1 MSDANL
7 FAQQAANRRRSVW
20 LVAGFLLFFAWVGFG
35 GDYALFLLTA
45 AAPQGAYHHSIPFI
59 GLLTTAGASAL
70 CYFAWK
76 TGPRRVLL
84 AAGAW
89 EVVSPASPAQLQLMN
104 VAEEMA
110 IAAGLPK
117 PTVWVVPDPDLNAFA
132 TGHDARHASIAVTE
146 GLLAALD
153 RDELQGVVAHEMSHI
168 QNDDVKL
175 MTLLAGMLGAVALLS
190 DAMGRYLRMGGR
202 IGGSARGGSGRSGGK
217 GGNPLGAVLLVLWL
231 FTLLIAPVVSRL
243 LAMAVSRKREYLAD
257 ATAAQLTRHPEA
269 LARALEKL
277 EAASAPTRSIA
288 QGAAHLCIVDPAER
302 KMSDRE
308 GIVGDIFASHPPIRL
323 RVARLKAMAFQQA
336 KREAG
341 VLPA

>member
-7 FAQQAANRRRSVW
+7 FAQQAANRRRSAW
-20 LVAGFLLFFAWVGFG
+20 LVAAFVLFFAWVGFG
-35 GDYALFLLTA
+35 GDYAFYLLTSG
-45 AAPQGAYHHSIPFI
+45 APRGAYHHVVPFI
-59 GLLTTAGASAL
+59 GLLTTASAAGL
-70 CYFAWK
+70 CYFSWK

-89 EVVSPASPAQLQLMN
+89 EIVTPASPAQLQLVN

-117 PTVWVVPDPDLNAFA
+117 PTVWVIPDPDLNAFA
-132 TGHDARHASIAVTE
+132 TGHDPQHASIAVTE

-190 DAMGRYLRMGGR
+190 DGIGRYLRLGGR
-202 IGGSARGGSGRSGGK
+202 VGGSSRGGGRSGGK
-217 GGNPLGAVLLVLWL
+217 GNNPLGAVLLVLWV
-231 FTLLIAPVVSRL
+231 FTLLIAPVVTRL

-277 EAASAPTRSIA
+277 DAASAPTRSIA

-302 KMSDRE
+302 KISDRE
-308 GIVGDIFASHPPIRL
+308 GIVGDIFASHPPMRL
-323 RVARLKAMAFQQA
+323 RVARLKAMAFQRA
-336 KREAG
+336 KRDG
-341 VLPA
+341 GGLPT

>member
-1 MSDANL
+1 VSDANL
-7 FAQQAANRRRSVW
+7 FAQQAANRRRSAW
-20 LVAGFLLFFAWVGFG
+20 LVAAFVLFFAWVGFG
-35 GDYALFLLTA
+35 GDYAFYLLTSG
-45 AAPQGAYHHSIPFI
+45 APRGAYHHVVPFI
-59 GLLTTAGASAL
+59 GLLTTASAAGL
-70 CYFAWK
+70 CYFSWK

-84 AAGAW
+84 ATGAW
-89 EVVSPASPAQLQLMN
+89 EIVTPASPAQLQLVH

-117 PTVWVVPDPDLNAFA
+117 PTVWVIPDPDLNAFA
-132 TGHDARHASIAVTE
+132 TGHDPQHASIAVTE

-190 DAMGRYLRMGGR
+190 DGIGRYLRLGGR
-202 IGGSARGGSGRSGGK
+202 VGGSSRGGGRSGGK
-217 GGNPLGAVLLVLWL
+217 GNNPLGAVLLVLWV
-231 FTLLIAPVVSRL
+231 FTMLIAPVVTRL

-277 EAASAPTRSIA
+277 DAASAPTRSIA

-302 KMSDRE
+302 KISDRE
-308 GIVGDIFASHPPIRL
+308 GIVGDIFASHPPMRL
-323 RVARLKAMAFQQA
+323 RVARLKAMAFQRA
-336 KREAG
+336 KRDG
-341 VLPA
+341 GGLPT

>member
-1 MSDANL
+1 VSDANL
-7 FAQQAANRRRSVW
+7 HAQQATNRRRSAW
-20 LVAGFLLFFAWVGFG
+20 LVGSFLLFFAWVGFG
-35 GDYALFLLTA
+35 GDYALYLLTSG
-45 AAPQGAYHHSIPFI
+45 APPGAYRHTFPFI
-59 GLLTTAGASAL
+59 GFLTSGAAALL
-70 CYFAWK
+70 CYYAWK

-89 EVVSPASPAQLQLMN
+89 EVVTPASPAQLQLVN
-104 VAEEMA
+104 VVEEMSV
-110 IAAGLPK
+110 AAGLPK

-132 TGHDARHASIAVTE
+132 TGHDARHASVAVTE

-190 DAMGRYLRMGGR
+190 DGIGRYLRVGGRMGG
-202 IGGSARGGSGRSGGK
+202 SSRGGGRSGGK
-217 GGNPLGAVLLVLWL
+217 GNNPLGAVLLIVWV
-231 FTLLIAPVVSRL
+231 FTLLIAPVVTRL

-269 LARALEKL
+269 LARALQKL
-277 EAASAPTRSIA
+277 DAASAPTRSIA

-302 KMSDRE
+302 KLSDRE

-323 RVARLKAMAFQQA
+323 RVARLRAMAFQNA
-336 KREAG
+336 KREGGA
-341 VLPA
+341 LPA

>member
-7 FAQQAANRRRSVW
+7 FAQQAANRRRSAW
-20 LVAGFLLFFAWVGFG
+20 LVAAFVLFFAWVGFG
-35 GDYALFLLTA
+35 GDYAFYLLTSG
-45 AAPQGAYHHSIPFI
+45 APRGAYHHVVPFI
-59 GLLTTAGASAL
+59 GLLTTASAAGL
-70 CYFAWK
+70 CYFSWK

-89 EVVSPASPAQLQLMN
+89 EIVTPASPAQLQLVH

-117 PTVWVVPDPDLNAFA
+117 PTVWVIPDPDLNAFA
-132 TGHDARHASIAVTE
+132 TGHDPQHASIAVTE

-190 DAMGRYLRMGGR
+190 DGIGRYLRLGGR
-202 IGGSARGGSGRSGGK
+202 VGGSSRGGGRSGGK
-217 GGNPLGAVLLVLWL
+217 GNNPLGAVLLVLWV
-231 FTLLIAPVVSRL
+231 FTMLIAPVVTRL

-277 EAASAPTRSIA
+277 DAASAPTRSIA

-302 KMSDRE
+302 KISDRE
-308 GIVGDIFASHPPIRL
+308 GIVGDIFASHPPMRL
-323 RVARLKAMAFQQA
+323 RVARLKAMAFQRA
-336 KREAG
+336 KRDG
-341 VLPA
+341 GGLPT

>member
-7 FAQQAANRRRSVW
+7 FAQQAANRRRSFW

-35 GDYALFLLTA
+35 GDYALWLLTA
-45 AAPQGAYHHSIPFI
+45 DAAPGGYRHTVPFI
-59 GLLTTAGASAL
+59 GVLATAAAAAL
-70 CYFAWK
+70 CYVAWK

-89 EVVSPASPAQLQLMN
+89 EIVTPATPAQQQLVN

-117 PTVWVVPDPDLNAFA
+117 PTLWVVPDPDLNAFA
-132 TGHDARHASIAVTE
+132 TGYDRRHASIAVTE

-168 QNDDVKL
+168 QNDDVRL

-190 DAMGRYLRMGGR
+190 DAMGRYLRVGGR
-202 IGGSARGGSGRSGGK
+202 IGGSRGGK
-217 GGNPLGAVLLVLWL
+217 GGGKGNPLGAVLLVLWV

-257 ATAAQLTRHPEA
+257 ATGAQLTRHPEA

-277 EAASAPTRSIA
+277 DAATGATRSIT
-288 QGAAHLCIVDPAER
+288 QGAAHLCIVDPSER
-302 KMSDRE
+302 KISDRE
-308 GIVGDIFASHPPIRL
+308 GLLGDMFASHPPLRL
-323 RVARLKAMAFQQA
+323 RVSRLKGMAFQQG
-336 KREAG
+336 KREEGA
-341 VLPA
+341 LPA

>member
-20 LVAGFLLFFAWVGFG
+20 LVTGFILFFAWVGFG
-35 GDYALFLLTA
+35 GDYAFYLLTA
-45 AAPQGAYHHSIPFI
+45 GARAGEYRHTIPFI
-59 GLLTTAGASAL
+59 GVLATAAAALL
-70 CYFAWK
+70 CYVGWK

-89 EVVSPASPAQLQLMN
+89 EVVTPATPQQLQLAN
-104 VAEEMA
+104 VVEEMA

-117 PTVWVVPDPDLNAFA
+117 PAVHVVPDPDLNAFA
-132 TGHDARHASIAVTE
+132 TGHDRRHASIAVTD

-153 RDELQGVVAHEMSHI
+153 RDELQGVVAHEMAHI

-175 MTLLAGMLGAVALLS
+175 MTLLAGMLGAIALLS
-190 DAMGRYLRMGGR
+190 DAMGRYLRFGGR
-202 IGGSARGGSGRSGGK
+202 VGGSGGRRGGK
-217 GGNPLGAVLLVLWL
+217 GGNPLGLVLLVLWV
-231 FTLLIAPVVSRL
+231 FTLLIAPAVSRL

-257 ATAAQLTRHPEA
+257 ATGAQLTRNPAA

-277 EAASAPTRSIA
+277 DAASGATRSIT

-302 KMSDRE
+302 RISERE
-308 GIVGDIFASHPPIRL
+308 GFLGDVFASHPPIRL
-323 RVARLKAMAFQQA
+323 RVARLKGMAFQQE
-336 KREAG
+336 KRAAG
-341 VLPA
+341 ALEPPAA

>member
-1 MSDANL
+1 VSSSNL
-7 FAQQAANRRRSVW
+7 FAQQSANRRRSFW

-45 AAPQGAYHHSIPFI
+45 DAPPGAYRHTIPFI
-59 GLLTTAGASAL
+59 GVLATTAAVGL
-70 CYFAWK
+70 CFFAWK

-89 EVVSPASPAQLQLMN
+89 EIVTPATPEQLQLAN

-110 IAAGLPK
+110 VAAGLPR
-117 PTVWVVPDPDLNAFA
+117 PTLWVVPDNDPNAFA
-132 TGHDARHASIAVTE
+132 TGHDRRHASIAVTE
-146 GLLAALD
+146 GLLASLT

-190 DAMGRYLRMGGR
+190 DAMGRSLRLGGR
-202 IGGSARGGSGRSGGK
+202 VGGSSRGGGGRGGGK
-217 GGNPLGAVLLVLWL
+217 GGNPLGAVLLVLWVL
-231 FTLLIAPVVSRL
+231 TLLIAPVVSRL

-257 ATAAQLTRHPEA
+257 ATAAQLTRNPEA
-269 LARALEKL
+269 LASALEKL
-277 EAASAPTRSIA
+277 QAASGATRSIT

-302 KMSDRE
+302 KISDRE
-308 GIVGDIFASHPPIRL
+308 GILGDVFASHPPLRL
-323 RVARLKAMAFQQA
+323 RVSRLKAMAFQQG

-341 VLPA
+341 ALPA

>member
-1 MSDANL
+1 MSEANL
-7 FAQQAANRRRSVW
+7 FAQQAANRRRSAW
-20 LVAGFLLFFAWVGFG
+20 LVAGFVLFFAWIGFG
-35 GDYALFLLTA
+35 GDYAFYLLTA
-45 AAPQGAYHHSIPFI
+45 GAPAGAYRHVVPFI
-59 GLLTTAGASAL
+59 GLLTTAAAAGL
-70 CYFAWK
+70 CYFSWK

-89 EVVSPASPAQLQLMN
+89 EIVTPASPAHLQLMN
-104 VAEEMA
+104 VTEEMA

-190 DAMGRYLRMGGR
+190 DGIGRYLRMGGR
-202 IGGSARGGSGRSGGK
+202 VGGSSRSGGGRSGGK
-217 GGNPLGAVLLVLWL
+217 GGNPLGAVLLVLWV
-231 FTLLIAPVVSRL
+231 FTLLIAPVVTRL

-257 ATAAQLTRHPEA
+257 ASAAQLTRHPEA

-277 EAASAPTRSIA
+277 DAASAPTRSIT

-302 KMSDRE
+302 RFSEQE
-308 GIVGDIFASHPPIRL
+308 GIVGDVFASHPPIRL

-336 KREAG
+336 KREGG

>member
-1 MSDANL
+1 MSGANL
-7 FAQQAANRRRSVW
+7 FAQQAANRRRSFW

-45 AAPQGAYHHSIPFI
+45 AAPPGAYRHTIPFI
-59 GLLTTAGASAL
+59 GVLATAAAAGL
-70 CYFAWK
+70 CLFAWK

-89 EVVSPASPAQLQLMN
+89 EIVTPATPAQLQLAN

-110 IAAGLPK
+110 VAAGLPT
-117 PTVWVVPDPDLNAFA
+117 PTLWVVPDGDLNAFA
-132 TGHDARHASIAVTE
+132 TGHDRRHASIAVTE

-190 DAMGRYLRMGGR
+190 DAMGRSLRLGGR
-202 IGGSARGGSGRSGGK
+202 VGGSSPGGGRGGGK
-217 GGNPLGAVLLVLWL
+217 GRNPLGAVLLVLWV

-257 ATAAQLTRHPEA
+257 ASAAQLTRNPEA

-277 EAASAPTRSIA
+277 DAATAATRSIT

-302 KMSDRE
+302 KISDRE
-308 GIVGDIFASHPPIRL
+308 GFLGDVFASHPPLRV
-323 RVARLKAMAFQQA
+323 RVARLKAMAFQQIT
-336 KREAG
+336 REGGA
-341 VLPA
+341 LPA

>member
-7 FAQQAANRRRSVW
+7 FAQQAANRRRSAW
-20 LVAGFLLFFAWVGFG
+20 LVAAFVLFFAWVGFG
-35 GDYALFLLTA
+35 GDYAFYLLTSG
-45 AAPQGAYHHSIPFI
+45 APRGAYHHVVPFI
-59 GLLTTAGASAL
+59 GLLTTASAAGL
-70 CYFAWK
+70 CYFSWK

-89 EVVSPASPAQLQLMN
+89 EIVTPASPAQLQLVN

-117 PTVWVVPDPDLNAFA
+117 PTVWVIPDPDLNAFA
-132 TGHDARHASIAVTE
+132 TGHDPQHASIAVTE

-190 DAMGRYLRMGGR
+190 DGIGRYLRLGGR
-202 IGGSARGGSGRSGGK
+202 VGGSSRGGGRSGGK
-217 GGNPLGAVLLVLWL
+217 GNNPLGAVLLVLWV
-231 FTLLIAPVVSRL
+231 FTLLIAPVVTRL

-277 EAASAPTRSIA
+277 DAASAPTRSIA

-302 KMSDRE
+302 KISDRE
-308 GIVGDIFASHPPIRL
+308 GIVGDIFASHPPMRL
-323 RVARLKAMAFQQA
+323 RVARLKAMAFQRA
-336 KREAG
+336 KRDG
-341 VLPA
+341 GGLPA

>member
-7 FAQQAANRRRSVW
+7 FAQQAANRCRSGW

-35 GDYALFLLTA
+35 GDYAFYRLTADAPPGAYRHTLPVIGILATA
-45 AAPQGAYHHSIPFI
+45 AAA
-59 GLLTTAGASAL
+59 AL
-70 CYFAWK
+70 CYFSWK

-89 EVVSPASPAQLQLMN
+89 EIVTPVTPAQLRLAN

-110 IAAGLPK
+110 VAAGLPT
-117 PTVWVVPDPDLNAFA
+117 PTLWVVPDADLNAFA
-132 TGHDARHASIAVTE
+132 TGHDHRHASIAVTE

-168 QNDDVKL
+168 QNDDVTL
-175 MTLLAGMLGAVALLS
+175 MTLLAGMLGSVVLLS
-190 DAMGRYLRMGGR
+190 DAMGRYLRLGGR
-202 IGGSARGGSGRSGGK
+202 VGGSSRGGSGRGG
-217 GGNPLGAVLLVLWL
+217 GRGNPLGAVLLVLWV

-243 LAMAVSRKREYLAD
+243 LAMVVSRKREFLAD

-277 EAASAPTRSIA
+277 DAASGATRSIT

-302 KMSDRE
+302 KVSDRE
-308 GIVGDIFASHPPIRL
+308 GFLGDVFASHPPLRL
-323 RVARLKAMAFQQA
+323 RVARLKAMAFQRT
-336 KREAG
+336 KREEG

>member
-7 FAQQAANRRRSVW
+7 FAQQEANRRRSAW
-20 LVAGFLLFFAWVGFG
+20 LVAGFILFFAWVGFG
-35 GDYALFLLTA
+35 GDYAFYLLTSG
-45 AAPQGAYHHSIPFI
+45 APAGAYRHTVPFI
-59 GLLTTAGASAL
+59 GLLTTAAASCL
-70 CYFAWK
+70 CYFSWK

-89 EVVSPASPAQLQLMN
+89 EVVTPASPAQLQLMN
-104 VAEEMA
+104 VVEEMA
-110 IAAGLPK
+110 ISAGLPK
-117 PTVWVVPDPDLNAFA
+117 PTVWVVPDQDLNAFA
-132 TGHDARHASIAVTE
+132 TGHGSHNASIAVTE

-190 DAMGRYLRMGGR
+190 DGIARYLRVGGR
-202 IGGSARGGSGRSGGK
+202 VGGVSRSGGRSGGK
-217 GGNPLGAVLLVLWL
+217 NNNPLGAILLVLWV
-231 FTLLIAPVVSRL
+231 FTLLIAPVITRL

-277 EAASAPTRSIA
+277 DAASAPTRSMA

-308 GIVGDIFASHPPIRL
+308 GLVGDIFASHPPIRL
-323 RVARLKAMAFQQA
+323 RVARLKAMAFQRA
-336 KREAG
+336 KREGG

>member
-1 MSDANL
+1 VSDANL
-7 FAQQAANRRRSVW
+7 FAQQEANRRRSAW
-20 LVAGFLLFFAWVGFG
+20 LVAGFVLFFAWVGFG
-35 GDYALFLLTA
+35 GDYAFYLLTA
-45 AAPQGAYHHSIPFI
+45 GAPAGAYRHTVPFI
-59 GLLTTAGASAL
+59 GLLTTTAAAAL
-70 CYFAWK
+70 CYFSWK

-89 EVVSPASPAQLQLMN
+89 EVVTPASPAQLQLMN

-110 IAAGLPK
+110 IAAGLPT
-117 PTVWVVPDPDLNAFA
+117 PTVWVIPDPDLNAFA
-132 TGHDARHASIAVTE
+132 TGHDPRHASIAVTE

-153 RDELQGVVAHEMSHI
+153 RDELQGVVAHEMTHI

-175 MTLLAGMLGAVALLS
+175 MTLLAGMLGSVALLS
-190 DAMGRYLRMGGR
+190 DGIGRYLRMGGR
-202 IGGSARGGSGRSGGK
+202 VGGTSRGGGRSGGK
-217 GGNPLGAVLLVLWL
+217 NNNPLGAVLLVLWV
-231 FTLLIAPVVSRL
+231 FTLLIAPVITRL

-257 ATAAQLTRHPEA
+257 ASAAQLTRHPEA
-269 LARALEKL
+269 LARALDKL
-277 EAASAPTRSIA
+277 DAASAPTRSIA

-323 RVARLKAMAFQQA
+323 RVARLKAMAFQRA
-336 KREAG
+336 KRDEG

>member
-7 FAQQAANRRRSVW
+7 HAQQAANRRRSAW

-35 GDYALFLLTA
+35 GDYALYLLTA
-45 AAPQGAYHHSIPFI
+45 GAPAGEYRHVVPFI
-59 GLLTTAGASAL
+59 GLLTTTAASL
-70 CYFAWK
+70 ICWFAWK
-76 TGPRRVLL
+76 TGPRRVLR

-89 EVVSPASPAQLQLMN
+89 EVVTPASPAQLQLAN
-104 VAEEMA
+104 VVEEMA

-132 TGHDARHASIAVTE
+132 TGHDPRHANIAVTQ
-146 GLLAALD
+146 GLLDVLD

-190 DAMGRYLRMGGR
+190 DAMGRYLRAGGR
-202 IGGSARGGSGRSGGK
+202 IGGSSRGGGGK
-217 GGNPLGAVLLVLWL
+217 GGDRGGNPLAVLVLLLWV

-257 ATAAQLTRHPEA
+257 ATAAQLTRNPGA

-277 EAASAPTRSIA
+277 DAAPAPTRSIA

-302 KMSDRE
+302 KISARE
-308 GIVGDIFASHPPIRL
+308 GLVGDVFASHPPLRT
-323 RVARLKAMAFQQA
+323 RVARLRGMAFQQE
-336 KREAG
+336 KRGAG
-341 VLPA
+341 VV

>member
-1 MSDANL
+1 VSDANL
-7 FAQQAANRRRSVW
+7 FAQQAANRRRSAW
-20 LVAGFLLFFAWVGFG
+20 LVAAFVLFFAWVGFG
-35 GDYALFLLTA
+35 GDYAFYLLTSG
-45 AAPQGAYHHSIPFI
+45 APPGAYHHVVPFI
-59 GLLTTAGASAL
+59 GLLTTASAAGL
-70 CYFAWK
+70 CYFSWK

-89 EVVSPASPAQLQLMN
+89 EIVTPASPAQLQLVN

-117 PTVWVVPDPDLNAFA
+117 PTVWVIPDPDLNAFA
-132 TGHDARHASIAVTE
+132 TGHDPQHASIAVTE

-190 DAMGRYLRMGGR
+190 DGIGRYLRLGGR
-202 IGGSARGGSGRSGGK
+202 VGGSSRGGGRSGGK
-217 GGNPLGAVLLVLWL
+217 GNNPLGAVLLVLWV
-231 FTLLIAPVVSRL
+231 FTLLIAPVVTRL

-277 EAASAPTRSIA
+277 DAASAPTRSIA

-302 KMSDRE
+302 KISDRE
-308 GIVGDIFASHPPIRL
+308 GIVGDIFASHPPMRL
-323 RVARLKAMAFQQA
+323 RVARLKAMAFQRA
-336 KREAG
+336 KRDG
-341 VLPA
+341 GGLPA

>member
-20 LVAGFLLFFAWVGFG
+20 LVAGFLLFFAWAGFG
-35 GDYALFLLTA
+35 GDYALYLLTA
-45 AAPQGAYHHSIPFI
+45 DAPPGGYHHTLPVI
-59 GLLTTAGASAL
+59 GLLVTAAASAL

-89 EVVSPASPAQLQLMN
+89 EVVTPASPAQLQLTN
-104 VAEEMA
+104 VVEEMA
-110 IAAGLPK
+110 VAAGLPK
-117 PTVWVVPDPDLNAFA
+117 PTVWVVPDADLNAFA
-132 TGHDARHASIAVTE
+132 TGHDPRHASVAVTE

-153 RDELQGVVAHEMSHI
+153 RDELQGVVAHEMAHI

-175 MTLLAGMLGAVALLS
+175 MTLLAGMLGAIALLS
-190 DAMGRYLRMGGR
+190 DALGRYLRLGGR
-202 IGGSARGGSGRSGGK
+202 VGGSSRGGGGRGGK
-217 GGNPLGAVLLVLWL
+217 GGNPLGAVLLVLWV

-257 ATAAQLTRHPEA
+257 ATAAQFTRHPEA

-277 EAASAPTRSIA
+277 DAAAGATRSIA

-302 KMSDRE
+302 RISDRE
-308 GIVGDIFASHPPIRL
+308 GIVGDVFASHPPIRL
-323 RVARLKAMAFQQA
+323 RVARLRAMAFQQA

-341 VLPA
+341 AVSA

>member
-1 MSDANL
+1 
-7 FAQQAANRRRSVW
+7 
-20 LVAGFLLFFAWVGFG
+20 
-35 GDYALFLLTA
+35 
-45 AAPQGAYHHSIPFI
+45 
-59 GLLTTAGASAL
+59 
-70 CYFAWK
+70 
-76 TGPRRVLL
+76 VLL

-89 EVVSPASPAQLQLMN
+89 EVVTPASPAQLQLMN

-117 PTVWVVPDPDLNAFA
+117 PTVWVVPDQDLNAFA
-132 TGHDARHASIAVTE
+132 TGHDSHHASIAVTE

-190 DAMGRYLRMGGR
+190 DGIGRYLRVGGR
-202 IGGSARGGSGRSGGK
+202 VGGSSRGGGRSGGK
-217 GGNPLGAVLLVLWL
+217 GNNPLGAVLLILWV
-231 FTLLIAPVVSRL
+231 FTLLVAPVVTRL

-277 EAASAPTRSIA
+277 DAASAPTRSIT

-302 KMSDRE
+302 KLSNRE

-323 RVARLKAMAFQQA
+323 RVARLKAMAFQNA
-336 KREAG
+336 KREGG

>member
-7 FAQQAANRRRSVW
+7 FAQQEANRRRSAW
-20 LVAGFLLFFAWVGFG
+20 LVALFVLFFAWVGFG
-35 GDYALFLLTA
+35 GDYAFYLLTA
-45 AAPQGAYHHSIPFI
+45 GAPAGQYHHTIPFI
-59 GLLTTAGASAL
+59 GLLTTGAAALL
-70 CYFAWK
+70 CYYAWK

-89 EVVSPASPAQLQLMN
+89 EVVTPASPAQFQLLN
-104 VAEEMA
+104 VVEEMA
-110 IAAGLPK
+110 ISAGLPK

-175 MTLLAGMLGAVALLS
+175 MTLLAGMLGSVALLS
-190 DAMGRYLRMGGR
+190 DGIARYLRLGGR
-202 IGGSARGGSGRSGGK
+202 VGGSSRGGDRGGGK
-217 GGNPLGAVLLVLWL
+217 GNNPLGAVLLVLWV
-231 FTLLIAPVVSRL
+231 FTLLIAPVVTRL

-277 EAASAPTRSIA
+277 DAASAPTRSIA

-302 KMSDRE
+302 RLSDRE
-308 GIVGDIFASHPPIRL
+308 GIVGDVFASHPPIRL
-323 RVARLKAMAFQQA
+323 RVARLKAMAFQDA
-336 KREAG
+336 KRAG
-341 VLPA
+341 GELQA

>member
-1 MSDANL
+1 
-7 FAQQAANRRRSVW
+7 
-20 LVAGFLLFFAWVGFG
+20 
-35 GDYALFLLTA
+35 
-45 AAPQGAYHHSIPFI
+45 
-59 GLLTTAGASAL
+59 
-70 CYFAWK
+70 
-76 TGPRRVLL
+76 
-84 AAGAW
+84 
-89 EVVSPASPAQLQLMN
+89 
-104 VAEEMA
+104 
-110 IAAGLPK
+110 
-117 PTVWVVPDPDLNAFA
+117 
-132 TGHDARHASIAVTE
+132 VTE

-202 IGGSARGGSGRSGGK
+202 IGGSARGGGGRSGGK

-257 ATAAQLTRHPEA
+257 ATAAQLTRHPDA

-308 GIVGDIFASHPPIRL
+308 GIMGDIFASHPPIRL

-336 KREAG
+336 RREAG